1 MTTRE
6 LLLGARTRPGRAL
19 RAALLVG
26 AAILAALLWTNGL
39 DETTTV
45 TAASSADSPS
55 NANGSGSGP
64 PSDDDAGGDDEADGE
79 DGPSEGGSDQ
89 PDPGVPAGMPTDPP
103 DELGKPFDPLGS
115 EEKGY
120 ARSQALQAQDG
131 AGQQLDG
138 SDGYEFLT
146 VDRADPERKA
156 EGNRAAK
163 VVSYDYAA
171 DVTVFQYVDLA
182 TGEVTTKTSPDAA
195 LPPSN
200 EETEAAMR
208 ILLDSPEGEDLREQY
223 EDAMGSPL
231 ESAEDIR
238 YIGGAYFN
246 AAGTAGLAECETSR
260 CVEFQIQTADGS
272 VLEANAIVDLSAQ
285 TARPIEE

>member
-6 LLLGARTRPGRAL
+6 LLLGARTRPGRTV

-26 AAILAALLWTNGL
+26 AAILAALLWINGL

-45 TAASSADSPS
+45 TAASNTDSPS
-55 NANGSGSGP
+55 NANGNGSGP
-64 PSDDDAGGDDEADGE
+64 PSDDDGDDGADGN
-79 DGPSEGGSDQ
+79 DDPSDGGAGPSDA
-89 PDPGVPAGMPTDPP
+89 GVPAGMPTDPP
-103 DELGKPFDPLGS
+103 DELGKPFDPLSS

-156 EGNRAAK
+156 EGSRVAK
-163 VVSYDYAA
+163 VVSYDYEA

-182 TGEVTTKTSPDAA
+182 TGEVTTKTSPDVA

-208 ILLDSPEGEDLREQY
+208 ILLDSPEGDDLREQY
-223 EDAMGSPL
+223 EAAVGAAL

-238 YIGGAYFN
+238 YIGGAYFP
-246 AAGTAGLAECETSR
+246 AAGTTGLAECETSR
-260 CVEFQIQTADGS
+260 CVEFQVQTADGA